1 MVRKGDNRQRMETRG
16 THNETHED
24 GGRGFTPQ
32 RTTRD
37 GVVAFNAVLFVAVC
51 CIVLACCYAAQ
62 QSLNIWSIIAAVV
75 AALLVSSSVHIAL
88 AWERVVVL
96 RFGKIS
102 RIAGPGLYFTI
113 PVIEYGT
120 VRIDQRV
127 IATPFDA
134 ERTLTADL
142 VPVNIDAV
150 LFWVV
155 RDAEEASTE
164 VEDYYSA
171 VLYLAQTS
179 MREAVG
185 RSSIAEVALRRDQLD
200 SEIMNDI
207 AKETAGWGID
217 VIAVKVRDIVLPESL
232 QDVMSLEAQ
241 AEREK
246 NARMTVAGVEDE
258 IADILKEAGEKYG
271 DPDAAIKLRSMLM
284 QYDTVKKSKGTV
296 VTVPSALS
304 DGFVDADRR

>member
-1 MVRKGDNRQRMETRG
+1 MSKRNDRRRMETHSARSEA
-16 THNETHED
+16 HVD
-24 GGRGFTPQ
+24 GGRGFIPQ

-37 GVVAFNAVLFVAVC
+37 GVTVFNVVLFVAVC
-51 CIVLACCYAAQ
+51 CIVLVLCHAAQ
-62 QSLNIWSIIAAVV
+62 SSLNVWSVIAAVV
-75 AALLVSSSVHIAL
+75 AALLVSGSVHIAL

-96 RFGKIS
+96 RFGRIN

-120 VRIDQRV
+120 ARIDQRV

-185 RSSIAEVALRRDQLD
+185 RSSVAEVALRRDQLD
-200 SEIMNDI
+200 SEIMDDI

-246 NARMTVAGVEDE
+246 NARMTVVGVEDE
-258 IADILKEAGEKYG
+258 IADILKAAGEKYG

-284 QYDTVKKSKGTV
+284 QYDTVKKSKGAV

-304 DGFVDADRR
+304 DGFVDAGEK